1 MVAGEPGIGPKYQD
15 YAIVDNLVMLCQGG
29 QASQSLERCS
39 LLADALAEAAGG

>member
-1 MVAGEPGIGPKYQD
+1 MGGRSGIGPKYED

-29 QASQSLERCS
+29 QTSQSLEHCS